1 MSTADHADVST
12 REKLLEA
19 ACDAFAERGFRDA
32 TVADICE
39 SAGANIAAVNYYFGS
54 KEALYVEA
62 WQRAFQ
68 QSIEEHPPGGGV
80 PEDAPVEER
89 LRGHIRALLERAAGP
104 GSREFDIVHKELA
117 NPTGLL
123 KEVMRECVGPIR
135 HRMGGIVREL
145 LGPRATDRAVRL
157 CQVSIA
163 AQCMHPLIR
172 CHKREH
178 PGAPLPDEC
187 DGDFDIDELVDHI
200 VTFSLAG
207 LEARRR
213 ELEQTAEQE
222 ASG

>member
-1 MSTADHADVST
+1 MNTTDRSSATT

-19 ACDAFAERGFRDA
+19 ACVAFAEKGFRDA

-39 SAGANIAAVNYYFGS
+39 AAGANIASVNYYFGS
-54 KEALYVEA
+54 KETLYVEA
-62 WQRAFQ
+62 WRLAFQ
-68 QSIEEHPPGGGV
+68 RSIDEHPPGGGV
-80 PEDAPVEER
+80 PEDAPAAER
-89 LRGHIRALLERAAGP
+89 LHGHVRSLLERAAGP
-104 GSREFDIVHKELA
+104 RSYEFDIVHKELA

-135 HRMGGIVREL
+135 RRMGGIVREL
-145 LGPRATDRAVRL
+145 LGPRASERDVRL

-178 PGAPLPDEC
+178 PGAPLPEDC
-187 DGDFDIDELVDHI
+187 AGDFDIDALVEHI

-213 ELEQTAEQE
+213 QIEQAQAGE
-222 ASG
+222 GK